1 MKYKPNFFKK
11 NERPDFHSMLL
22 EQCELTSKSIS
33 LLLNYM
39 ADPKGDTADYIER
52 CEKKADKVRRGLI
65 DYVETSFI
73 TPLDRHDLFAVSRC
87 IDDMTDKIKDLKDF
101 LVFFDYTPFE
111 KHVGMARCIASSI
124 LAITAAME
132 KWNDSC
138 DIFWEN
144 LVKAKKNENQVKR
157 LYWEIIAD
165 LDQQD
170 QQKLPLKEVIILRE
184 FSKDLN
190 SLANKIGRAADS
202 ISDLKIKSIK

>member
-1 MKYKPNFFKK
+1 MKRKRNFFKK
-11 NERPDFHSMLL
+11 KERPNFHSMLQQ
-22 EQCELTSKSIS
+22 QCELTSKSIS

-39 ADPKGDTADYIER
+39 AEPDEDTADCIED
-52 CEKKADKVRRGLI
+52 CEKKADKVRRNLI

-101 LVFFDYTPFE
+101 LIFFSYTPSE
-111 KHVGMARCIASSI
+111 KHVEMAHCISASI
-124 LAITAAME
+124 HAIAAAME
-132 KWNDSC
+132 KWEDSC
-138 DIFWEN
+138 DVFWKN

-165 LDQQD
+165 LDHQE
-170 QQKLPLKEVIILRE
+170 PLFKEVIILRE

>member
-1 MKYKPNFFKK
+1 M
-11 NERPDFHSMLL
+11 
-22 EQCELTSKSIS
+22 
-33 LLLNYM
+33 
-39 ADPKGDTADYIER
+39 
-52 CEKKADKVRRGLI
+52 RRGLI

-144 LVKAKKNENQVKR
+144 LVKR